1 MCRICEAAATNPE
14 YLNLL
19 EKMMEEDVE
28 RLETTRKFLGQ
39 YPSLSHNLYT
49 SLKWPT
55 KLTKPLFEAR
65 VAFAIPNNYFQH
77 LLLDGERTGNHFAHG
92 ATRSIF
98 FSGDKLVLFSKT
110 VGQEVGHPFL
120 SSFLFTHFEKNEYSV
135 AYDGKDMKISV
146 NVEKPLKNMISG
158 EIEKRRITFNFFHQ
172 NLEGRIIS
180 KQQAIQ
186 SSYVKKV
193 YGKHGNVN
201 TLFASSDL
209 EGYVVS
215 VSHYSPH
222 PFMLRMCKDFGF
234 ESFRNFQEHVLDYF
248 TEHLK
253 LESPE
258 EKSSI

>member
-14 YLNLL
+14 YIGLL
-19 EKMMEEDVE
+19 EKMLEEDQV
-28 RLETTRKFLGQ
+28 RLETTHKFVDQ
-39 YPSLSHNLYT
+39 YPTLSRNLYT

-110 VGQEVGHPFL
+110 VGQELGQPFL
-120 SSFLFTHFEKNEYSV
+120 SSFLFTHFEKDEYSV
-135 AYDGKDMKISV
+135 SYDGKDMKISV
-146 NVEKPLKNMISG
+146 NVEKPLKNLITG
-158 EIEKRRITFNFFHQ
+158 EVEKRRITFNFFHQ

-180 KQQAIQ
+180 KEQAVQ
-186 SSYVKKV
+186 SSHVKKI
-193 YGKHGNVN
+193 YGKHGNVR
-201 TLFASSDL
+201 TLFASADL

-215 VSHYSPH
+215 VSHFAPH
-222 PFMLRMCKDFGF
+222 PFMLRLCKEFGF
-234 ESFRNFQEHVLDYF
+234 ESFRNFQEHATDYF
-248 TEHLK
+248 REHLH
-253 LESPE
+253 LTPPAETSL
-258 EKSSI
+258 